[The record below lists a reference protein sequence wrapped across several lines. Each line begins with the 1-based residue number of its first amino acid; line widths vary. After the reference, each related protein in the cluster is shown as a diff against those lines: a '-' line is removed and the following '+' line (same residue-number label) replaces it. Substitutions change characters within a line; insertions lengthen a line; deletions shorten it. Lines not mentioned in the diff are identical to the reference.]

1 MTCGLARKVIYLAD
15 RLEPVSPQWVDAQE
29 HLQHCAE
36 CRAFVSEEEALKS
49 FLKKRLA
56 RHGVPAHVRERI
68 LVQIREAQAQH
79 GRARASALL
88 KGTRVRAAVAMALGV
103 LLVLLVGIVWHQS
116 FDVDQPET
124 VLAEL
129 IDDHLRFK
137 LGASV
142 IDSSQVEQVEA
153 WFSGKVEFPVRAPR
167 FEQAELLGGRLC
179 YVFGKKGAMLF
190 YRKHGA
196 VLAFYILDGT
206 EINMARLERRE
217 LGDGRFAYGVG
228 KGHNLILW
236 KDRGLVFALVSDLLH
251 KDELMRLASNVSS
264 RR

>member
-1 MTCGLARKVIYLAD
+1 MTCGQTRKVMYLAD

-29 HLQHCAE
+29 HLQRCAE
-36 CRAFVSEEEALKS
+36 CRAFFFDEEALRS
-49 FLKKRLA
+49 FVKKRLA
-56 RHGVPAHVRERI
+56 RPVVPAHVRERI
-68 LVQIREAQAQH
+68 LVEIGEAQAQQDH
-79 GRARASALL
+79 ERASAFL
-88 KGTRVRAAVAMALGV
+88 KGKRFRAAVGMALV
-103 LLVLLVGIVWHQS
+103 VVIAVLVGIVGYQTL
-116 FDVDQPET
+116 DVDPQER

-153 WFSGKVEFPVRAPR
+153 WFSGKVDYPVQAPR
-167 FEQAELLGGRLC
+167 FEQAELVGGRLC

-190 YRKHGA
+190 YRKDGA

-206 EINMARLERRE
+206 NLNMDRLEQHQS
-217 LGDGRFAYGVG
+217 GDHGFAYGVG
-228 KGHNLILW
+228 KGHNLIFW
-236 KDRGLVFALVSDLLH
+236 KDRGLVYALVSDLH